1 MKFKRILTL
10 ALTLLLA
17 AGMLFSG
24 CSAEDDAGVPTI
36 SLTVAPAASQTT
48 AAASADTAAQET
60 ATAKNVI
67 LLIGDGMGAGQVTLG
82 RIANGNK
89 ELNMDKL
96 EYSGYMSTYPDDDDQ
111 FFVTDSAAAG
121 TAMATGHKTSNGSVG
136 VDKKGKT
143 VKSILEYAKD
153 AGKATGLVTTS
164 RLTDATPAVFA
175 SHVDKRGDEQEVAA
189 QMLKTAPDVMMGGGA
204 SNFKAKT
211 RADKKDLVAEARS
224 AGYTVVTDKDG
235 LSSVEEGRI
244 LGLFADTMMP
254 YAIDNNK
261 KAPKLKDMAQKT
273 LDILSQD
280 KDGFFVMIEGGRID
294 HACHANDMPACA
306 KEMLDFDQAVKTALD
321 FAEKDGQTLVIVT
334 ADHETGGLS
343 IGAQAQGYTFIA
355 GMMGKQKGSIYE
367 SIVKDVNWE
376 SMDMAAFMK
385 EHFGIGKLTKDE
397 LNKLQTAYAAEKSDR
412 SKNANH
418 FGRAMA
424 AVAALRSNTG
434 WTTRYHSG
442 NDLLV
447 MAQGP
452 AAKSFTG
459 HIDNTDIFKLMKKA
473 MGL

>member
-1 MKFKRILTL
+1 MKFKRVLTL

-24 CSAEDDAGVPTI
+24 CSANEDLSAPTV
-36 SLTVAPAASQTT
+36 SLTLVPSASQT
-48 AAASADTAAQET
+48 AATASASTAAQEIT
-60 ATAKNVI
+60 KAKNVI

-89 ELNMDKL
+89 ELYLDGL

-121 TAMATGHKTSNGSVG
+121 TAMATGHKTSNGMVG
-136 VDKKGKT
+136 VDKSGEA

-164 RLTDATPAVFA
+164 RLTDATPAAFA
-175 SHVDKRGDEQEVAA
+175 SHVDKRSDEQAVAA
-189 QMLKTAPDVMMGGGA
+189 QMIKTAPDVMMGGGA
-204 SNFKAKT
+204 SNFEAKT
-211 RADKKDLVAEARS
+211 REDKKDLVAEAKN

-235 LSSVEEGRI
+235 MAAVKEGKI
-244 LGLFADTMMP
+244 LGLFASGLMP
-254 YAIDNNK
+254 YAIDENK
-261 KAPKLKDMAQKT
+261 KAPRLKDMAAKA
-273 LDILSQD
+273 LSILSED
-280 KDGFFVMIEGGRID
+280 KDGFFLMIEGGRID
-294 HACHANDMPACA
+294 HACHANDMPTCA

-321 FAEKDGQTLVIVT
+321 FAKKDKQTLVIVT

-343 IGAQAQGYTFIA
+343 IGATAKGYTFIA
-355 GMMGKQKGSIYE
+355 GMLNKQKGSLYE
-367 SIVKDVNWE
+367 SIIKDVNWE

-385 EHFGIGKLTKDE
+385 EHFGIDKLTGDE
-397 LNKLQTAYAAEKSDR
+397 QSKLDTAYAAEKSDR
-412 SKNANH
+412 SKNESY
-418 FGRAMA
+418 FGRAVA
-424 AVAALRSNTG
+424 AVAAGRSNTG

-442 NDLLV
+442 NDVPV

-459 HIDNTDIFKLMKKA
+459 HIDNTEIFKLMKKA